1 MSTDNQITKKI
12 AIIGLPNTGKSQVFR
27 NLTRQYTLVAN
38 YPLTT
43 VDMKKVTCSIKG
55 LTYEVIDTPGM
66 HCLYIHSEEENIVR
80 DMLFAEKPDV
90 IVQCVEASR
99 LKHSLVLTLD
109 LLELGLPL
117 VISLNAVDETTRRG
131 VLIDANAMSRR
142 LGVSVVES
150 IAIKGIGTHELIEA
164 IERARSGS
172 QSLRYGLEI
181 EVAISKVESA
191 LPEDLAYKRKVAFLL
206 LIGDPFIA
214 EALGK
219 TCKEDVVLR
228 ARDKATAARKE
239 FKETL
244 SHLVGYRRSSWIDE
258 LVKEVTK
265 KGGIAM
271 GDPAKKFAE
280 LSRHPLFGI
289 PILTSILLFTYLAI
303 VKVSG
308 AIESI
313 LRPII
318 AEPTISFI
326 LKVMHNGFWSDFLV
340 GDYGIL
346 TLGLFNAIIT
356 ILPILSV
363 FFLIFGL
370 LEDIGY
376 IPNACLLTRNVFK
389 RIGLT
394 GKAALPIVLGFGCKT
409 MATLVARSISSRKE
423 RYIAIFLIAFAIPCS
438 AQLGIMMGISG
449 RVGFPAFLIAC
460 ATIVTAELIAGV
472 MLNMLIKADESGDYI
487 QELPDIRIPNIRAVL
502 IKTGYRVRDFLTEAA
517 PIFLIGAMAL
527 FFANKTGVLGLVNR
541 GLSPIV
547 TGLLGLPIKMTEVL
561 ILAMASRGVAGGL
574 LLNIIDK
581 GLLDYRQCIVGV
593 VITGVF
599 IPCFANIAAMCKMLG
614 TRAGILMAG
623 AITICGIMIA
633 GALNWIL
640 IFTMR
645 GI

>member
-1 MSTDNQITKKI
+1 MNPDNQITKKI
-12 AIIGLPNTGKSQVFR
+12 AIIGLPNTGKSQVFN

-43 VDMKKVTCSIKG
+43 VDTKKVTCSIKG
-55 LTYEVIDTPGM
+55 LSYEVIDTPGM

-90 IVQCVEASR
+90 IVQCVEARR

-109 LLELGLPL
+109 LLELGVPL

-131 VLIDANAMSRR
+131 ILIDANAMSRR
-142 LGVSVVES
+142 LGVSVIES
-150 IAIKGIGTHELIEA
+150 IAIKGVGTEELIEA
-164 IERARSGS
+164 IERARPGS
-172 QSLRYGLEI
+172 QSLQYGEEI
-181 EVAISKVESA
+181 EAAISSVESA
-191 LPEDLAYKRKVAFLL
+191 LPADLANRRKIASLL
-206 LIGDPFIA
+206 LMGDPFIE

-219 TCKEDVVLR
+219 GCKEEAVRL
-228 ARDKATAARKE
+228 AADKAATARKD
-239 FKETL
+239 FNGTL
-244 SHLVGYRRSSWIDE
+244 GHLVSHLRSAWIDK
-258 LVKEVTK
+258 LVKDVTK
-265 KGGIAM
+265 KGGIAL
-271 GDPAKKFAE
+271 GDPAKRFAE
-280 LSRHPLFGI
+280 LSRHPIFGI
-289 PILTSILLFTYLAI
+289 PILASVLLFTYLAI

-308 AIESI
+308 AIESM

-318 AEPTISFI
+318 VEPTVSFVI
-326 LKVMHNGFWSDFLV
+326 KVLHSGFWSDLLV
-340 GDYGIL
+340 GDYGLL
-346 TLGLFNAIIT
+346 TLGLFNAIVT

-376 IPNACLLTRNVFK
+376 IPNACLLTKNIFEK
-389 RIGLT
+389 IGLT

-409 MATLVARSISSRKE
+409 MATLVARSLSSRKE

-449 RVGFPAFLIAC
+449 RVGFPAFLIAS
-460 ATIVTAELIAGV
+460 ATLVLAELTAGL
-472 MLNMLIKADESGDYI
+472 MLNGLIKTEESCDYI
-487 QELPDIRIPNIRAVL
+487 QELPDIRVPNIKAIM
-502 IKTGYRVRDFLTEAA
+502 IKTGYRIRDFLTEAA

-527 FFANKTGVLGLVNR
+527 FFANKTGILGLVNK

-581 GLLDYRQCIVGV
+581 GMLDYRQCIVGV
-593 VITGVF
+593 VVTGVF

-614 TRAGILMAG
+614 NRAGILMAA
-623 AITICGIMIA
+623 AITVSGIMLA

-640 IFTMR
+640 ILTIGR
-645 GI
+645 